1 MARSVKSGKSARH
14 RAKLK
19 AKSRKERLRK
29 AGQLKVRKPGARMK
43 RVKRAART
51 RYN

>member
-1 MARSVKSGKSARH
+1 MARSVKSGKTARY

-29 AGQLKVRKPGARMK
+29 AGLLKVRKPGGAMK
-43 RVKRAART
+43 RVKRASRT